1 MASHAT
7 SAYLVYETDDPD
19 DEIAR
24 PALRKANR
32 ARRRAGASRP
42 APRPPARPRERG
54 GPTRA
59 ARAGAETFR
68 CRRCRALVGP
78 TLTGGRHR
86 NHCPLCL
93 HSRHVDDKRPGDRA
107 SACRALMAPVARFD
121 RPDGEVMVVHRC
133 LGCGV
138 ERHNRL
144 AADDSVVAL
153 ARLPLVAPPAR
164 AHRDEA
170 ADERRAS

>member
-1 MASHAT
+1 MASRAT
-7 SAYLVYETDDPD
+7 SAYPVYDTDEPGDK
-19 DEIAR
+19 IAR
-24 PALRKANR
+24 PPLRKANR
-32 ARRRAGASRP
+32 ERRRASAP
-42 APRPPARPRERG
+42 HAAPRPTARPRERG

-59 ARAGAETFR
+59 ARTGAETFR

-93 HSRHVDDKRPGDRA
+93 HSRHVDDKHPGDRA
-107 SACRALMAPVARFD
+107 SACRALMAPVARFA
-121 RPDGEVMVVHRC
+121 RPDGEVMLVHRC

-164 AHRDEA
+164 ARRA
-170 ADERRAS
+170 VADERQAS